1 MLHAGTPTAC
11 RGRLPTCLEDQAEA
25 RIGAAPSGLVP
36 EHLLLDHTQ
45 SPPCSLPQANNTI
58 AELEGLRRRAEQD
71 EVAEEAAAKAAS
83 IARGQ
88 ARKLR

>member
-1 MLHAGTPTAC
+1 MEPTN
-11 RGRLPTCLEDQAEA
+11 
-25 RIGAAPSGLVP
+25 AAA
-36 EHLLLDHTQ
+36 
-45 SPPCSLPQANNTI
+45 SPPQANNTI

-71 EVAEEAAAKAAS
+71 EVAEEAASKAAS

>member
-1 MLHAGTPTAC
+1 M
-11 RGRLPTCLEDQAEA
+11 
-25 RIGAAPSGLVP
+25 
-36 EHLLLDHTQ
+36 LLDHTQ